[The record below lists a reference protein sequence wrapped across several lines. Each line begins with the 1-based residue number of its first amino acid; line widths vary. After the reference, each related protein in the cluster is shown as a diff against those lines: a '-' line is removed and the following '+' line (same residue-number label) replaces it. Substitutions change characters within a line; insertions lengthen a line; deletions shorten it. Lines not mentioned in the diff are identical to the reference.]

1 MKTCKVFD
9 FTAHRESKKKEEEH
23 IQQDKSLSLFIGSI
37 IPFMDKE
44 DQIRLSEHKEES
56 DEFMYII
63 SDIMMKAAEQRY
75 KQG

>member
-1 MKTCKVFD
+1 MKTCKVYD
-9 FTAHRESKKKEEEH
+9 FTAHRESKKKMEESQ
-23 IQQDKSLSLFIGSI
+23 QQDKSLSLFIGSI

-44 DQIRLSEHKEES
+44 DQKRLAQHKEES

-63 SDIMMKAAEQRY
+63 SEIMMNAAKQRV